1 MKARHRPRRH
11 HGQVAGEVHAIAPD
25 LLDRQLEA
33 SEPDQQWAAEFTYVW
48 TGEGLPFVAMVF
60 DLYSRRAVRWSM
72 QTSMTSQ
79 LVMDALLMVVSAWP
93 AKGNATSLRSRSHA
107 SELYQGPA
115 NAPRPRLQHEPERQ
129 LLEQFSR

>member
-60 DLYSRRAVRWSM
+60 RPLLAPCGQVVDANEHGLAASYGRAVDGSFGVAGQRKCYV
-72 QTSMTSQ
+72 TPIK
-79 LVMDALLMVVSAWP
+79 VSC
-93 AKGNATSLRSRSHA
+93 
-107 SELYQGPA
+107 Q
-115 NAPRPRLQHEPERQ
+115 
-129 LLEQFSR
+129 